1 MQIRRT
7 TNIQNTKAVQLKT
20 NNTTNGVS
28 SSNAVPVD
36 QLEIS
41 AEAQALQTT
50 GGIRSERVAE
60 VREQIAA
67 GRYETA
73 EKLDAAVERLLDEI
87 A

>member
-7 TNIQNTKAVQLKT
+7 TTVQNTKAVQLKT
-20 NNTTNGVS
+20 NNSTSNVTSG
-28 SSNAVPVD
+28 NAVPVD
-36 QLEIS
+36 HLEIS
-41 AEAQALQTT
+41 AEAQAMQS

>member
-7 TNIQNTKAVQLKT
+7 TTVQNTKSVQLKT
-20 NNTTNGVS
+20 NNSTSNVTSG
-28 SSNAVPVD
+28 NAVPVD

-41 AEAQALQTT
+41 AEAQAMQS

>member
-7 TNIQNTKAVQLKT
+7 TTIQNTKAVQLKT
-20 NNTTNGVS
+20 NNTTSNVTSG
-28 SSNAVPVD
+28 NAVPVD

-41 AEAQALQTT
+41 AEAQALQST
-50 GGIRSERVAE
+50 GGVRSEKVAE
-60 VREQIAA
+60 VRQQIAA

-73 EKLDAAVERLLDEI
+73 EKLDAALERLLDEI